1 MSRPRTS
8 PWRRSLLPLIAL
20 VMSSVAL
27 GTPSLRGVG
36 LAAAFLILGSGIA
49 TKSLLGFLGVLL
61 DTFVWLLPWGF
72 LVCFLAL
79 IALAAGGFTTC
90 LRWLASSCVAL
101 LAIGSSVV
109 VTTLTAASFSPGQL
123 WFFLP
128 AAISASLSIWLA
140 AREWPR
146 PRLQPQE

>member
-1 MSRPRTS
+1 MRALLHLL
-8 PWRRSLLPLIAL
+8 SLVLVLP
-20 VMSSVAL
+20 
-27 GTPSLRGVG
+27 GVG
-36 LAAAFLILGSGIA
+36 LAATFMILGSGIA

-61 DTFVWLLPWGF
+61 NTFVWLLPWG
-72 LVCFLAL
+72 LLACFLAL
-79 IALAAGGFTTC
+79 IALAAGGFTPR
-90 LRWLASSCVAL
+90 LRWLASSCVAV

-109 VTTLTAASFSPGQL
+109 VMTLTAASFSPGQL